1 MWKPR
6 WIMTEITPSADD
18 RKAVKQKWHYAEENA
33 APPTHTRTHTHS
45 ILEQSDV
52 QISSD
57 KIPGST
63 LSEGHYKLKCVRM
76 CETERHSPQSTV
88 YPICLSLK
96 LANGLFPWHTHTHT
110 QPIHKYLSLTIL
122 NILFAIL
129 SIKRQG
135 KEPKVDFFF
144 LFFFNPLSFEMS
156 IFV

>member
-1 MWKPR
+1 
-6 WIMTEITPSADD
+6 MTE
-18 RKAVKQKWHYAEENA
+18 KQLNRNDIMQKRTQHH
-33 APPTHTRTHTHS
+33 PHTHAHTHS

-96 LANGLFPWHTHTHT
+96 LANGLFP
-110 QPIHKYLSLTIL
+110 
-122 NILFAIL
+122 
-129 SIKRQG
+129 
-135 KEPKVDFFF
+135 
-144 LFFFNPLSFEMS
+144 
-156 IFV
+156 

>member
-6 WIMTEITPSADD
+6 WIMTKITPSADD

-33 APPTHTRTHTHS
+33 APPTHTRAHTHS

-96 LANGLFPWHTHTHT
+96 LANGLFPWHTHTRTTNSQIPFPNYPEYPFCHLVN
-110 QPIHKYLSLTIL
+110 QK
-122 NILFAIL
+122 
-129 SIKRQG
+129 G

-156 IFV
+156 FFI